1 MVAQSGKIAVLG
13 AGIAGCACCLRLAA
27 LGHRP
32 IWIARP
38 EPPGDKPGE
47 LLSAAA
53 RPILAA
59 LGLADLL
66 ERPCHRP
73 ANSMFSVWGQ
83 GVPVERS
90 GIVHLEGPQTV
101 LDRPAFERDLRQRVL
116 EAGTDLVEADIL
128 GVERSDQGWLV
139 RHESGAIPCSFVI
152 DATGR
157 RARAVRAMSR
167 RFRADQLVVLYA
179 FLNQD
184 RTSTVDPTPATLIEA
199 TPDGWWYATY
209 LPDGRLAVNYYTDAD
224 LLPRRGADDANR
236 LEPLLAQSTF
246 VRRWI
251 EEASFETDAATSTAS
266 TATTWLAPCA
276 GEGWLAVGDAAAA
289 FDPLSSHGMTT
300 ALWTGIAGAE
310 AAIADADGD
319 RQKLEDFVQKVSLGV
334 SKFLQQRKA
343 IYGQERRYP
352 DRPFWQRRH
361 SAQA

>member
-1 MVAQSGKIAVLG
+1 MAQSAKIAVLG
-13 AGIAGCACCLRLAA
+13 GGIAGCTCCLRLAA

-32 IWIARP
+32 VWIARP

-53 RPILAA
+53 RPMLAE

-66 ERPCHRP
+66 ERPYHRP
-73 ANSMFSVWGQ
+73 ANSMFSVWGH
-83 GVPVERS
+83 GLPVERS

-101 LDRPAFERDLRQRVL
+101 LDRPAFERDLRERVL
-116 EAGTDLVEADIL
+116 EAGAALVEADIL

-139 RHESGAIPCSFVI
+139 RHHSGAIPCSFVV

-157 RARAVRAMSR
+157 RARAGRTLSR

-179 FLNQD
+179 FLKQD
-184 RTSTVDPTPATLIEA
+184 RASTVDPTPATLIEA

-209 LPDGRLAVNYYTDAD
+209 LTDGRLAVNYYTDAD
-224 LLPRRGADDANR
+224 LLPRRGTEDGNR
-236 LEPLLAQSTF
+236 LEPLLTQSSF

-251 EEASFETDAATSTAS
+251 EEASFETAAATSSAS

-300 ALWTGIAGAE
+300 ALWTGLAGAE
-310 AAIADADGD
+310 AAIAAAAGD
-319 RQKLEDFVQKVSLGV
+319 RQPLEGFVRKVSLGV
-334 SKFLQQRKA
+334 SEFLQQRKA
-343 IYGQERRYP
+343 IYGQERRFP

-361 SAQA
+361 GSPA